1 MKKYTSKLICAVLSL
16 GLALFTATQTKADVI
31 DWFDSNGISY
41 EIATDYAGAMVT
53 SVYGIHSSEITI
65 PERVTNPHTGS
76 SYTVT
81 RIGWAAVGSDIDWDV
96 DFLSI
101 PKTVTYIDEF
111 FLSYSVNIKAINVDP
126 ENPNYAST
134 DGVLM
139 DKDKS
144 LLIRYPRIKPGSTYE
159 IPSTIT
165 TLGQLCFV
173 WCDLLTEINVP
184 ENVTKIEMGAF
195 GGCVNLTTVRLPSSL
210 EKVPGQTFFKCMGLK
225 EVIVPEGIKGI
236 ESGAFAGCEGLKTL
250 ELPASIETLD
260 EDAFYGSG
268 LEGVYFHGNAPTAE
282 NAFGEGEEMPQ
293 ATVYYLEGTTG
304 WGETF
309 CGRPTAVWNP
319 SEKPAIHFD
328 PPTIVD
334 GKLVFNITCPTGTT
348 LESSTDLKTWT
359 PVAVEGNV
367 YTVDTTVGKHTY
379 YRIKAE

>member
-111 FLSYSVNIKAINVDP
+111 FLPYSVNIKAINVDP

-139 DKDKS
+139 NKEKD

-159 IPSTIT
+159 IPATVT
-165 TLGQLCFV
+165 KLGELCFV
-173 WCDLLTEINVP
+173 WCDLLTEIYIP
-184 ENVTKIEMGAF
+184 DSVTEIGMSAF
-195 GGCVNLTTVRLPSSL
+195 GGCVNLTTVRLSASIKSL
-210 EKVPGQTFFKCMGLK
+210 AGQMFWHCDYLK
-225 EVIVPEGIKGI
+225 EVIIPEGVEEI
-236 ESGAFAGCEGLKTL
+236 
-250 ELPASIETLD
+250 
-260 EDAFYGSG
+260 
-268 LEGVYFHGNAPTAE
+268 
-282 NAFGEGEEMPQ
+282 GEGFFGQCMS
-293 ATVYYLEGTTG
+293 LKK
-304 WGETF
+304 
-309 CGRPTAVWNP
+309 P
-319 SEKPAIHFD
+319 SPI
-328 PPTIVD
+328 
-334 GKLVFNITCPTGTT
+334 
-348 LESSTDLKTWT
+348 SSTPSGMMTSF
-359 PVAVEGNV
+359 
-367 YTVDTTVGKHTY
+367 
-379 YRIKAE
+379 R